1 MPGKNYHYK
10 TNTKGT
16 HLVLEK
22 TTLMLDTV
30 RSIDKKFLS
39 SVVIGW
45 AETNYPN
52 VGWKGR
58 CPLPLCPSN
67 KRNHGP
73 KDLPAYVVSGKHEG
87 YVFHCQCCKTRLTIY
102 QLLITYGNTDIA
114 EDYAQERWDAGELC
128 GGGWNCPMPQKVRER
143 LLSEK
148 EQRREE
154 YQRAALE
161 QKARNYQNKYGSSAT
176 ESA

>member
-10 TNTKGT
+10 TSANDT

-22 TTLMLDTV
+22 TTLMLDTI

-39 SVVIGW
+39 SFVIGW
-45 AETNYPN
+45 VETNYPN
-52 VGWKGR
+52 VGWKGK

-73 KDLPAYVVSGKHEG
+73 KDLPAYMVSGRHEG
-87 YVFHCQCCKTRLTIY
+87 YVFHCRCCKTKLTTY

-114 EDYAQERWDAGELC
+114 EEYAQERWDAGELC
-128 GGGWNCPMPQKVRER
+128 GGGWTCPLPQKVREH
-143 LLSEK
+143 LLNEK
-148 EQRREE
+148 EKRRLAYQLADQQR
-154 YQRAALE
+154 
-161 QKARNYQNKYGSSAT
+161 KK
-176 ESA
+176 ESHVFYYNNSLFL

>member
-1 MPGKNYHYK
+1 MIGKNYHYE
-10 TNTKGT
+10 TSTKGT

-30 RSIDKKFLS
+30 RLIDKIFLS
-39 SVVIGW
+39 DIVIYW
-45 AETNYPN
+45 TETNYPY

-58 CPLPLCPSN
+58 CPLPLCPSH

-73 KDLPAYVVSGKHEG
+73 KDLPAYMVSGKHEG
-87 YVFHCQCCKTRLTIY
+87 YVFHCRCCKTKLTTY
-102 QLLITYGNTDIA
+102 QLLLAVRNTDIA
-114 EDYAQERWDAGELC
+114 QEYAQARWDAGELC
-128 GGGWNCPMPQKVRER
+128 GGGWNCPLPEKVRER

-154 YQRAALE
+154 YRRAAKE
-161 QKARNYQNKYGSSAT
+161 QKALNYQKKYGSSST